1 MIKTKTVTLEGNDLV
16 RSLERTQYEME
27 AHKDL
32 LAWMINN
39 KYDITASAYQK
50 YHNEYTDLFI
60 QYQKLKYQ
68 FEQEYVR
75 ANIPANN
82 QVNSWNLDYK
92 TEILTIEYND

>member
-1 MIKTKTVTLEGNDLV
+1 MIKTKTVTLKGNDLV

-50 YHNEYTDLFI
+50 YHSEYTDLFT

-68 FEQEYVR
+68 FMCAQ
-75 ANIPANN
+75 IF
-82 QVNSWNLDYK
+82 LLIIK
-92 TEILTIEYND
+92 LILGIQIIKLKF